1 MARDDVS
8 KTKRKIRKPY
18 SRPKLRKGPT
28 LSMAAVKKVSGPQE
42 CWIARAAFGADDFRW
57 LIFRDWLV
65 NDAPAWFRRAY
76 MRFGPGLGGWL
87 EGRHRTRGFARN
99 IMLPVIRRK
108 ISGCRTDANA

>member
-1 MARDDVS
+1 KGIIMARDNVS
-8 KTKRKIRKPY
+8 KTKRKTRKPY
-18 SRPKLRKGPT
+18 SRPKLKKGPT
-28 LSMAAVKKVSGPQE
+28 LSNSAVLQKVSGRDE

-108 ISGCRTDANA
+108 ISG